1 MSARMAS
8 FNERLVL
15 QVKKHKKLWDHC
27 STLQKESKKREA
39 AWMDVAAELI
49 ATVEKCRT
57 RWRTLRD
64 SYIKLKRR
72 QRSRSRGQWDLLEHE
87 LRFLDEH
94 LRPPRR
100 RHLRKMVVATEP
112 RDCEKPRHASEAPPT
127 EDVEEERAAAVM
139 AGAATMPELYHL
151 FDGDELFCL
160 CLAANLK
167 RLPLRQR
174 MLTKIKLLQIL
185 HEAEF
190 GPGDV

>member
-1 MSARMAS
+1 MAS
-8 FNERLVL
+8 FNERLVR
-15 QVKKHKKLWDHC
+15 QVKKRKNLWDHR
-27 STLQKESKKREA
+27 STLQNESKKREA

-64 SYIKLKRR
+64 SYVKRNR
-72 QRSRSRGQWDLLEHE
+72 CQRSRSKGPWDRLEHE

-127 EDVEEERAAAVM
+127 EDVDELRGAPVK
-139 AGAATMPELYHL
+139 AGAAMMPELYRS
-151 FDGDELFCL
+151 FDGEELFCL

-167 RLPLRQR
+167 RLPLRRR
-174 MLTKIKLLQIL
+174 MLTEIKLLQIL